1 MAARHAR
8 RSGRA
13 GGARPVPAV
22 SSVEAVRRIVADWR
36 VHGER
41 IAFVPTMG
49 YLHDGHLSLV
59 RRAARNADRVIVSV
73 FVNPLQFGPR
83 EDFAAYPRDW
93 ERDRRL
99 LGEVETDL
107 VFTPQGRLYVAP
119 DHATKIS
126 VEGVARPLEGEKRP
140 GHFAGVATVVAK
152 LLNSVIPD
160 DLWLGQKDAQQVAVV
175 RRMLSDLDWPVR
187 LHVGPTVRERD
198 GLAMS
203 SRNVRLTPAERMQAP
218 LLYKAL
224 KAGRQA
230 LFGEGPEAHG
240 RAGGAGRASR
250 TRNGVSI
257 AARARAAERAMQRVL
272 AGATLGRI
280 DYAAAV
286 DPHTFQPPIDV
297 APPRRMLLL
306 VAVRFPSA
314 RLIDNVPLTLGSAR

>member
-1 MAARHAR
+1 MAGR
-8 RSGRA
+8 RRTTGPRA
-13 GGARPVPAV
+13 VPRAIPSV
-22 SSVEAVRRIVADWR
+22 SSVEAVRRIVAGWR
-36 VHGER
+36 VRGER

-49 YLHDGHLSLV
+49 YLHEGHLSLV
-59 RRAARNADRVIVSV
+59 RRAARVADRVIVSV

-93 ERDRRL
+93 SRDRRL
-99 LGEVETDL
+99 LSDVATDL
-107 VFTPQGRLYVAP
+107 VFTPQPRLYVAP
-119 DHATKIS
+119 DHATRIS

-175 RRMLSDLDWPVR
+175 RRMMSDLDSPVQ

-203 SRNVRLTPAERMQAP
+203 SRNVRLTPAERAQAP

-224 KAGRQA
+224 RAGRQA
-230 LFGEGPEAHG
+230 LRDHGPRGSHG
-240 RAGGAGRASR
+240 
-250 TRNGVSI
+250 SI
-257 AARARAAERAMQRVL
+257 AARARLAERAMSRVL
-272 AGATLGRI
+272 AGATLGSV

-286 DPHTFQPPIDV
+286 DPHTFYPPVDV
-297 APPRRMLLL
+297 APPRRILLL

-314 RLIDNVPLTLGSAR
+314 RLIDNVPLSLGPSR

>member
-1 MAARHAR
+1 
-8 RSGRA
+8 
-13 GGARPVPAV
+13 
-22 SSVEAVRRIVADWR
+22 
-36 VHGER
+36 
-41 IAFVPTMG
+41 MG

-59 RRAARNADRVIVSV
+59 RRAARVADRVIVSV

-93 ERDRRL
+93 SRDQRL
-99 LGEVETDL
+99 LGEVATDL
-107 VFTPQGRLYVAP
+107 VFTPQPRLYVAP
-119 DHATKIS
+119 DHATQIS
-126 VEGVARPLEGEKRP
+126 VEGVARPLEGEERP

-175 RRMLSDLDWPVR
+175 RRMMSDLDWPVR

-203 SRNVRLTPAERMQAP
+203 SRNVRLSPAERAQAP
-218 LLYKAL
+218 LLYRAL
-224 KAGRQA
+224 KAGREVMR
-230 LFGEGPEAHG
+230 EGGNG
-240 RAGGAGRASR
+240 RRSARP
-250 TRNGVSI
+250 SI
-257 AARARAAERAMQRVL
+257 AAHARAAERAMARVL
-272 AGATLGRI
+272 AGATLGKV

-297 APPRRMLLL
+297 APPRRVLLL

-314 RLIDNVPLTLGSAR
+314 RLIDNVPVPCGPTR

>member
-1 MAARHAR
+1 
-8 RSGRA
+8 
-13 GGARPVPAV
+13 V
-22 SSVEAVRRIVADWR
+22 SSVEAVRRIVAGWR
-36 VHGER
+36 VRGER

-59 RRAARNADRVIVSV
+59 RRAARVADRVIVSV

-93 ERDRRL
+93 SRDRDL
-99 LGEVETDL
+99 LGEVATDL
-107 VFTPQGRLYVAP
+107 VFTPQPRLYVAP
-119 DHATKIS
+119 DHATQVS

-203 SRNVRLTPAERMQAP
+203 SRNVRLSPAERAQST

-224 KAGRQA
+224 KAGREV
-230 LFGEGPEAHG
+230 LREGGNGP
-240 RAGGAGRASR
+240 RRGARP
-250 TRNGVSI
+250 SI
-257 AARARAAERAMQRVL
+257 AARARAAERTMARVL
-272 AGATLGRI
+272 AGATLGKV
-280 DYAAAV
+280 DYAAVV

-297 APPRRMLLL
+297 APPRRVLLL

-314 RLIDNVPLTLGSAR
+314 RLIDNVPVPLGPQR

>member
-1 MAARHAR
+1 MVRKR
-8 RSGRA
+8 PR
-13 GGARPVPAV
+13 GAVPREVPSV
-22 SSVEAVRRIVADWR
+22 SSVGAVRRIVAGWR
-36 VHGER
+36 VRGER

-49 YLHDGHLSLV
+49 YLHEGHLSLV
-59 RRAARNADRVIVSV
+59 RRAARVADRVIVSV

-93 ERDRRL
+93 SRDRRL
-99 LGEVETDL
+99 LGEVATDL
-107 VFTPQGRLYVAP
+107 VFTPQPRLYVAP
-119 DHATKIS
+119 DHATRIS

-175 RRMLSDLDWPVR
+175 RRMMSDLDSPVQ

-203 SRNVRLTPAERMQAP
+203 SRNVWLMPGERAQAP

-224 KAGRQA
+224 KAGRDA
-230 LFGEGPEAHG
+230 LREGDAP
-240 RAGGAGRASR
+240 RGGCHS
-250 TRNGVSI
+250 V
-257 AARARAAERAMQRVL
+257 AARARAAERAMARVL
-272 AGATLGRI
+272 AAATLGRL

-297 APPRRMLLL
+297 APPRRVLLL

-314 RLIDNVPLTLGSAR
+314 RLIDNVPVLLGSAR

>member
-1 MAARHAR
+1 MADR
-8 RSGRA
+8 RRGGGRA
-13 GGARPVPAV
+13 KNVPAV
-22 SSVEAVRRIVADWR
+22 SSVEAVRRIVAGWR
-36 VHGER
+36 VRGER

-59 RRAARNADRVIVSV
+59 RRAARVADRVIVSV

-93 ERDRRL
+93 SRDRSL
-99 LGEVETDL
+99 LGEVATDL
-107 VFTPQGRLYVAP
+107 VFTPQPRLYVAP
-119 DHATKIS
+119 DHATQVS

-203 SRNVRLTPAERMQAP
+203 SRNVRLTPAERAQAP

-224 KAGRQA
+224 KAGREV
-230 LFGEGPEAHG
+230 LREGGNGA
-240 RAGGAGRASR
+240 RAGARP
-250 TRNGVSI
+250 SI
-257 AARARAAERAMQRVL
+257 AARARAAERAMARVL
-272 AGATLGRI
+272 AGATLGKV

-297 APPRRMLLL
+297 APPRRVLLL

-314 RLIDNVPLTLGSAR
+314 RLIDNVPVPLGPQR

>member
-1 MAARHAR
+1 MAARR
-8 RSGRA
+8 RRA
-13 GGARPVPAV
+13 AGPRAVPSV
-22 SSVEAVRRIVADWR
+22 SSVEAVRRIVAGWR
-36 VHGER
+36 VRGER

-49 YLHDGHLSLV
+49 YLHEGHLSLV
-59 RRAARNADRVIVSV
+59 RRASRIADRVIVSV

-93 ERDRRL
+93 SRDRRL
-99 LGEVETDL
+99 LGEVATDL
-107 VFTPQGRLYVAP
+107 VFTPQPRLYVAP
-119 DHATKIS
+119 DHATRIS

-175 RRMLSDLDWPVR
+175 RRMMSDLDSPVH

-203 SRNVRLTPAERMQAP
+203 SRNVRLTPAERAQAP

-224 KAGRQA
+224 EAGRD
-230 LFGEGPEAHG
+230 LLREGWPAARGARGARGAHDARG
-240 RAGGAGRASR
+240 ARA
-250 TRNGVSI
+250 SI
-257 AARARAAERAMQRVL
+257 AARSRAAECAMVRVL
-272 AGATLGRI
+272 AGVTLGRV
-280 DYAAAV
+280 DYAATV

-297 APPRRMLLL
+297 APPRKLLLL

-314 RLIDNVPLTLGSAR
+314 RLIDNVPVPLGPSR